1 MIGYQV
7 YLRLIGIASLI
18 YGRMRG
24 QETEVKQSGFLP
36 SLGEAGGWTLG
47 LALVVL
53 VGGLIIVWPKIRK
66 K

>member
-1 MIGYQV
+1 
-7 YLRLIGIASLI
+7 
-18 YGRMRG
+18 MRG